1 MMGGSGLT
9 CHERLW
15 MVSFLTLGYRPFLDP
30 LPLDTYW
37 LMLLPP
43 LVLAIAVVVKTIRLQ
58 DLSQLPRQATLLA
71 LQIIIFMGL
80 AAAGL
85 WLLTELA

>member
-1 MMGGSGLT
+1 MFEPSVLLST
-9 CHERLW
+9 L
-15 MVSFLTLGYRPFLDP
+15 LPTLGYRLFLDP
-30 LPLDTYW
+30 LPLDAYW

-43 LVLAIAVVVKTIRLQ
+43 LALAIAVVIKTIRLP
-58 DLSQLPRQATLLA
+58 DLAQLPRQATLLA
-71 LQIIIFMGL
+71 LQIIVFMGL

>member
-1 MMGGSGLT
+1 
-9 CHERLW
+9 

-43 LVLAIAVVVKTIRLQ
+43 LVLAIAVVIKTIRLQ
-58 DLSQLPRQATLLA
+58 DLSQLPRQATMLA

>member
-1 MMGGSGLT
+1 MMWLWSDL
-9 CHERLW
+9 HERLW

-43 LVLAIAVVVKTIRLQ
+43 LVLAIAVVIKTIRLQ
-58 DLSQLPRQATLLA
+58 DLSQLPRQATMLA

>member
-1 MMGGSGLT
+1 MMHL
-9 CHERLW
+9 LP
-15 MVSFLTLGYRPFLDP
+15 TLAYRPFLDP

-43 LVLAIAVVVKTIRLQ
+43 LALAIAVVIKTIRLQ
-58 DLSQLPRQATLLA
+58 DLKQLPRQATLLA
-71 LQIIIFMGL
+71 VQIVVFMGL

-85 WLLTELA
+85 WLLTELV

>member
-1 MMGGSGLT
+1 MFDASVL
-9 CHERLW
+9 LSNW
-15 MVSFLTLGYRPFLDP
+15 LPTLGYRLFLDP

-43 LVLAIAVVVKTIRLQ
+43 LALAIAVVIKTIRLQ
-58 DLSQLPRQATLLA
+58 DLDQLPRQATLLA
-71 LQIIIFMGL
+71 LQIIVFMGL

>member
-1 MMGGSGLT
+1 MMQL
-9 CHERLW
+9 
-15 MVSFLTLGYRPFLDP
+15 FTLAYRPFLDP

-43 LVLAIAVVVKTIRLQ
+43 LALAIAVVIKTIRLQ

-71 LQIIIFMGL
+71 VQIVVFMGL

-85 WLLTELA
+85 WLLTELV

>member
-1 MMGGSGLT
+1 M
-9 CHERLW
+9 
-15 MVSFLTLGYRPFLDP
+15 FLPVTLAYRPFLDP

-43 LVLAIAVVVKTIRLQ
+43 LVLAAAVVIKTIRLQ
-58 DLSQLPRQATLLA
+58 DLSQLPKQATMLA
-71 LQIIIFMGL
+71 LQILIFMGL

-85 WLLTELA
+85 WLITELA